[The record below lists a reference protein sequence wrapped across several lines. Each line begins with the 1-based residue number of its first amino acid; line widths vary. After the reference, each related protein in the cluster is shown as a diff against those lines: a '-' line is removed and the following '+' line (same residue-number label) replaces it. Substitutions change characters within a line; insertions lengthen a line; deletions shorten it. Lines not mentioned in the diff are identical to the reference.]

1 MRWSMIP
8 DDVIRERVERLR
20 QVVRYHSYRYHVL
33 DDPEISDAEYDAL
46 MVELQELEA
55 AHPELVTPDSPT
67 QRVGA
72 EPLPE
77 FEKVQHRRPLLSLD
91 NAFDGEE
98 VRAWEKRVLRLLGNG
113 AGVNYTVEPK
123 IDGLA
128 VSLRYEDGLLVEG
141 ATRGNGFVG
150 EDVTQNLR
158 TIIAIPLRI
167 PVVGDESPPRY
178 LEARGEVY
186 MPRDR
191 FDQMNQRREAEER
204 RPFANP
210 RNAAAGSVRQLDP
223 SITATRPLSVFMYA
237 VGEVEGA
244 SLATQCDAL
253 SFLRRMGFP
262 TAANIARCDTL
273 DEVLDLYGQWMAHRD
288 DLNYDADGVVIKVD
302 SLEQQGILGEVSH
315 APRWAIAFK
324 FPAHEGITRLL
335 RIGVNVGRTGSL
347 NPYAELEPMVVGGVT
362 IRHATLH
369 NEADIH
375 RKDIREGDTVI
386 VKRAGDVIPQV
397 VAPLTELRSG
407 QEEVFEMMK
416 TCPACGEQVVKPED
430 EVMYYCI
437 NASCPAQL
445 VGRVGHFASR
455 GAMDIEGFGERLAQA
470 FVEKGLLVDVVDFYY
485 LRRDDL
491 LSLEGFADQSAD
503 NLLAAIEASKNRPL
517 WRLITGLGIRGVGG
531 VVAQLLTRHFAS
543 MDELMGAS
551 QEGLEEIEG
560 LGPHTAQSVV
570 DFFSQERNR
579 RLIEKLRRADVR
591 MTRLAEE
598 EAREEGPLT
607 GQTFVITGTL
617 PTMSQEV
624 AAKYIESQGGR
635 VTSSVSRNTSYL
647 LSGER
652 PGGAKVER
660 AKELGVPII
669 GEDDL
674 RRLVDGA

>member
-1 MRWSMIP
+1 MC
-8 DDVIRERVERLR
+8 IRDR
-20 QVVRYHSYRYHVL
+20 
-33 DDPEISDAEYDAL
+33 DKP
-46 MVELQELEA
+46 
-55 AHPELVTPDSPT
+55 
-67 QRVGA
+67 
-72 EPLPE
+72 
-77 FEKVQHRRPLLSLD
+77 
-91 NAFDGEE
+91 
-98 VRAWEKRVLRLLGNG
+98 
-113 AGVNYTVEPK
+113 
-123 IDGLA
+123 
-128 VSLRYEDGLLVEG
+128 
-141 ATRGNGFVG
+141 
-150 EDVTQNLR
+150 
-158 TIIAIPLRI
+158 
-167 PVVGDESPPRY
+167 PPRY

-191 FDQMNQRREAEER
+191 FEEMNQRREAEEK

-210 RNAAAGSVRQLDP
+210 RNAAAGAVRQLDP
-223 SITATRPLSVFMYA
+223 AITATRPLSVLMYA
-237 VGEVEGA
+237 VGEVEGV
-244 SLATQCDAL
+244 SLATQWDAL

-262 TAANIARCDTL
+262 TAGNIARCDTL
-273 DEVLDLYGQWMAHRD
+273 DQVLDLYGQWMAQRD

-302 SLEQQGILGEVSH
+302 SLEQQDILGEVSH

-324 FPAHEGITRLL
+324 FPAQEGITKLL

-347 NPYAELEPMVVGGVT
+347 NPYAELEPIEVGGVT

-369 NEADIH
+369 NEEDIH

-416 TCPACGEQVVKPED
+416 TCPACGERVVKPED

-470 FVEKGLLVDVVDFYY
+470 FVEKGLLVDVADFYY

-503 NLLAAIEASKNRPL
+503 NLLAAIEASKDRPL
-517 WRLITGLGIRGVGG
+517 GRLITGLGIRGVGG

-570 DFFSQERNR
+570 HFFSQKRNR
-579 RLIEKLRRADVR
+579 RLIEKLRRAGVQL
-591 MTRLAEE
+591 TRLAEE
-598 EAREEGPLT
+598 ETRAESRLT
-607 GQTFVITGTL
+607 GQTFVITGAL
-617 PTMSQEV
+617 PTMSREV
-624 AAKYIESQGGR
+624 AAEYIEAQGGR

-660 AKELGVPII
+660 AKELDVPII
-669 GEDDL
+669 GEEEL
-674 RRLVDGA
+674 RRLVDGG

>member
-1 MRWSMIP
+1 MIP
-8 DDVIRERVERLR
+8 DDAIRERAERLR
-20 QVVRYHSYRYHVL
+20 RVLRHHTYRYHVI

-46 MVELQELEA
+46 VAELKELEA
-55 AHPELVTPDSPT
+55 AYPELITPDSPT

-72 EPLPE
+72 EPLPG
-77 FEKVQHRRPLLSLD
+77 FDKVEHLRPLLSLD
-91 NAFDGEE
+91 NAFDEDE
-98 VRAWEKRVLRLLGNG
+98 VRAWERRVLRLLENDGS
-113 AGVNYTVEPK
+113 VSYTVEPK

-128 VSLRYEDGLLVEG
+128 VSLRYEDGLLVQG

-167 PVVGDESPPRY
+167 PIVGDEAPPRY

-191 FDQMNQRREAEER
+191 FEEMNQRREAEGA

-223 SITATRPLSVFMYA
+223 AITATRPLSVFMYA
-237 VGEVEGA
+237 VGEVEGV
-244 SLATQCDAL
+244 SLATQWDAL

-262 TAANIARCDTL
+262 TAANIERCDTV
-273 DEVLDLYGQWMAHRD
+273 DQVLGLYGQWMAQRD

-324 FPAHEGITRLL
+324 FPAHEGITKLL

-369 NEADIH
+369 NEEDIH

-407 QEEVFEMMK
+407 QEEVFVMTK
-416 TCPACGEQVVKPED
+416 TCPACGERVVKPED

-445 VGRVGHFASR
+445 VGRVEHFSSR

-470 FVEKGLLVDVVDFYY
+470 FVEKGLLVDVADFYY

-503 NLLAAIEASKNRPL
+503 NLLAAIEDSKDRLL
-517 WRLITGLGIRGVGG
+517 WRLIAGLGIRGVGG

-543 MDELMGAS
+543 IDELTGAS

-579 RLIEKLRRADVR
+579 RLVEKLRGAGVH

-598 EAREEGPLT
+598 EARAESRLT

-617 PTMSQEV
+617 PTMSREV
-624 AAKYIESQGGR
+624 AAEYIEAQGGR

-660 AKELGVPII
+660 AEELGVPII

-674 RRLVDGA
+674 RRLVDDG